1 MIVQWLI
8 NNDEIQERD
17 KILYKYALNSI
28 KATAIPLILAFVMC
42 VMLRIPLANMLL
54 VIPFMIIRKYSGG
67 YHAGTIYQCLVLS
80 CIVLA
85 ISFAIAV
92 SIRFSIGLNVALIL
106 SIIIIWMISPID
118 SDNKRLNAEE
128 KKNMACKTRGI
139 TCGICGAIYLTWL
152 LGKEQ
157 LAIDLTIGLILVAAL
172 QIPCIPL
179 ILSKRR
185 PKRHENCRFENEI

>member
-1 MIVQWLI
+1 
-8 NNDEIQERD
+8 
-17 KILYKYALNSI
+17 
-28 KATAIPLILAFVMC
+28 
-42 VMLRIPLANMLL
+42 
-54 VIPFMIIRKYSGG
+54 
-67 YHAGTIYQCLVLS
+67 
-80 CIVLA
+80 
-85 ISFAIAV
+85 
-92 SIRFSIGLNVALIL
+92 
-106 SIIIIWMISPID
+106 MISPID

>member
-17 KILYKYALNSI
+17 KILYMYALNSI
-28 KATAIPLILAFVMC
+28 KATVIPLILAFVMC

>member
-1 MIVQWLI
+1 MIVQWLL

-17 KILYKYALNSI
+17 KILYMYALNSI
-28 KATAIPLILAFVMC
+28 KATVIPLILAFVMC

-92 SIRFSIGLNVALIL
+92 SIRFSIGLNIALIL

>member
-185 PKRHENCRFENEI
+185 PKRNENCRFENEI

>member
-17 KILYKYALNSI
+17 QILYKYALNSI
-28 KATAIPLILAFVMC
+28 KATALPLILAFVMC
-42 VMLRIPLANMLL
+42 VMLRIPLANMIL

-80 CIVLA
+80 CIVLV

-106 SIIIIWMISPID
+106 SIIIIWMFSPID

-157 LAIDLTIGLILVAAL
+157 LAIDLTIGLILVAVL
-172 QIPCIPL
+172 QMPCIPL

>member
-42 VMLRIPLANMLL
+42 IMLRIPLANMLL

>member
-42 VMLRIPLANMLL
+42 VMLRIPLANMIL

-80 CIVLA
+80 CIVLV

-106 SIIIIWMISPID
+106 SIIIIWMFSPID

-157 LAIDLTIGLILVAAL
+157 LAIDLTIGLILVAVL
-172 QIPCIPL
+172 QMPCIPL

>member
-17 KILYKYALNSI
+17 KILYMYALNSI
-28 KATAIPLILAFVMC
+28 KATVIPLILAFVMC

-80 CIVLA
+80 CIVLV

-106 SIIIIWMISPID
+106 SIIIIWMFSPID

>member
-17 KILYKYALNSI
+17 KILYMYALNSI
-28 KATAIPLILAFVMC
+28 KATVIPLILAFVMC

-92 SIRFSIGLNVALIL
+92 SIRFSIGLNIALIL

>member
-1 MIVQWLI
+1 MI

-42 VMLRIPLANMLL
+42 IMLRIPLANMLL

>member
-28 KATAIPLILAFVMC
+28 KATVIPLILAFIMC

-106 SIIIIWMISPID
+106 SIIIIWMFSPID
-118 SDNKRLNAEE
+118 SDNKRLNAEQ

-185 PKRHENCRFENEI
+185 PKRHEKCRFENEI

>member
-42 VMLRIPLANMLL
+42 VMLRIPLANMIL

-80 CIVLA
+80 CIVLV

-106 SIIIIWMISPID
+106 SIIIIWMFSPID

-128 KKNMACKTRGI
+128 KKNMAGKTRGI

-157 LAIDLTIGLILVAAL
+157 LAIDLTIGLILVAVL
-172 QIPCIPL
+172 QMPCIPL

>member
-17 KILYKYALNSI
+17 KILYMYALNSI
-28 KATAIPLILAFVMC
+28 KATVIPLILAFVMC

-92 SIRFSIGLNVALIL
+92 SIRFSIGLNIALIL

-157 LAIDLTIGLILVAAL
+157 LAIDLTIGLMLVAAL

>member
-128 KKNMACKTRGI
+128 KRIWPVKQEVLHVAFV
-139 TCGICGAIYLTWL
+139 
-152 LGKEQ
+152 
-157 LAIDLTIGLILVAAL
+157 GLYI
-172 QIPCIPL
+172 
-179 ILSKRR
+179 
-185 PKRHENCRFENEI
+185 

>member
-17 KILYKYALNSI
+17 KILYMYALNSI
-28 KATAIPLILAFVMC
+28 KATVIPLILAFVMC

-92 SIRFSIGLNVALIL
+92 SIRFSIGLNIALIL

-128 KKNMACKTRGI
+128 KKNMACKTRCI

-157 LAIDLTIGLILVAAL
+157 LAIDLTIGLMLVAAL

>member
-1 MIVQWLI
+1 M
-8 NNDEIQERD
+8 
-17 KILYKYALNSI
+17 ILYRYALNSI
-28 KATAIPLILAFVMC
+28 KATVIPLMLAFIVC

-92 SIRFSIGLNVALIL
+92 SIRFSIGVNVALIL
-106 SIIIIWMISPID
+106 SIIIIWMFSPID

-185 PKRHENCRFENEI
+185 PKRHEKCRFENEI

>member
-139 TCGICGAIYLTWL
+139 TCGICVAIYLTWL

>member
-92 SIRFSIGLNVALIL
+92 SIRFSIGLNIALIL